1 MLKAD
6 LHVHTD
12 RSPDCL
18 ITPVKLIERC
28 LARGINCLA
37 ITDHNSIEGAIA
49 VQRIAP
55 FPVIVSEEIKTSQ
68 GEIIGLF
75 LQEAIAPLLSAEE
88 TVRKIREQGGLV
100 CLPHPFDRVRR
111 EPLRDNARESIL
123 PNIDI
128 VEVLNA
134 RVTFTNDNVKARRFA
149 EDLGLPMS
157 AGSDAHSLWE
167 IGRAYVE
174 IPEFET
180 PQQFLEALRRGS
192 IGGHRSLPLV
202 HLFSTWAKLRRKTR
216 AGR

>member
-1 MLKAD
+1 MLRAD

-18 ITPVKLIERC
+18 ITPAKLIERC

-37 ITDHNSIEGAIA
+37 VTDHNSIEGAIA

-55 FPVIVSEEIKTSQ
+55 FPVIVGEEIKTSK

-75 LQEAIAPLLSAEE
+75 LQGAIAPLLSAEE
-88 TVRKIREQGGLV
+88 TVRKIKEQGGLV

-123 PNIDI
+123 SDIDI

-134 RVTFTNDNVKARRFA
+134 RVTFTNDNAKAHRFA
-149 EDLGLPMS
+149 EDLKLPMS

-174 IPEFET
+174 MPEFET
-180 PQQFLEALRRGS
+180 PQQFLEALHQGS
-192 IGGHRSLPLV
+192 IRGHRSLPLV

-216 AGR
+216 ADL